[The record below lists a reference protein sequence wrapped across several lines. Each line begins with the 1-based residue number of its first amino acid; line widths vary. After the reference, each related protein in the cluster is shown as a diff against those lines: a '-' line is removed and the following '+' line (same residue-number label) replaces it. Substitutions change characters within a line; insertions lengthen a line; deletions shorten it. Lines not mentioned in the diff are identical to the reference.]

1 MKDDFEQ
8 DQQEQ
13 DGGDGGGDDAPVDA
27 ILDDGTGD
35 TAFVVTQEKQPIGKG
50 TVAMFVILALAGAGT
65 YFMYLR
71 TGPQSAT
78 AATDPKA
85 QQVIT
90 RYMTDR
96 EKNLA
101 GMKKMLRDTE
111 TVVKQFL
118 KYPSVQQVPLGD
130 LTGNPFRIAPSTEKT
145 TASIN
150 LDAER
155 EKKKREEERLAVL
168 RAVNN
173 LQLQSVMSGGAR
185 SSCMIN
191 NALYTEGQQV
201 EQFTVEKVSPNSVIV
216 RYGSY
221 RFELRMQR

>member
-1 MKDDFEQ
+1 MKEEFEQ
-8 DQQEQ
+8 DQQDQ
-13 DGGDGGGDDAPVDA
+13 DDAGGDDQDTSVEAV
-27 ILDDGTGD
+27 LEEGDG
-35 TAFVVTQEKQPIGKG
+35 AFVATEEKQPIGKG

-71 TGPQSAT
+71 TGPQT
-78 AATDPKA
+78 AAAAGDPKA
-85 QQVIT
+85 QQVIS

-130 LTGNPFRIAPSTEKT
+130 LTGNPFRITPSGEQT
-145 TASIN
+145 TASVN
-150 LDAER
+150 LDLER
-155 EKKKREEERLAVL
+155 EKKKREEERLAVI
-168 RAVNN
+168 RAVNS
-173 LQLQSVMSGGAR
+173 LQLQSIMSGKTR
-185 SSCMIN
+185 NSCMIN

-221 RFELRMQR
+221 RFELKIQR

>member
-13 DGGDGGGDDAPVDA
+13 DGGGGDGGDDSPVDA
-27 ILDDGTGD
+27 ILDEGGD
-35 TAFVVTQEKQPIGKG
+35 TAFVATEEKQPIGKG

-71 TGPQSAT
+71 TGPQTAT
-78 AATDPKA
+78 AAVDPKA
-85 QQVIT
+85 QQVISK
-90 RYMTDR
+90 YMTDR

-118 KYPSVQQVPLGD
+118 KYPSVQQVPLAD
-130 LTGNPFRIAPSTEKT
+130 LTGNPFRITPSGEQT
-145 TASIN
+145 TASVN
-150 LDAER
+150 LDLDR

-173 LQLQSVMSGGAR
+173 LQLQSVMSGGLR

-216 RYGSY
+216 RHGSY
-221 RFELRMQR
+221 RFELKMQR

>member
-13 DGGDGGGDDAPVDA
+13 DGGDGGDDAPVDA

-35 TAFVVTQEKQPIGKG
+35 TAFVATEEKQPIGKG

-118 KYPSVQQVPLGD
+118 KYPSVQQVPLAD
-130 LTGNPFRIAPSTEKT
+130 LTGNPFRIAVSGEKT
-145 TASIN
+145 TASLN

-155 EKKKREEERLAVL
+155 ERKKREEERLAVL
-168 RAVNN
+168 HAVNN

-201 EQFTVEKVSPNSVIV
+201 EEFTVEKVSPNSVIV
-216 RYGSY
+216 RHGTY
-221 RFELRMQR
+221 RFELKMQR

>member
-1 MKDDFEQ
+1 
-8 DQQEQ
+8 
-13 DGGDGGGDDAPVDA
+13 
-27 ILDDGTGD
+27 
-35 TAFVVTQEKQPIGKG
+35 
-50 TVAMFVILALAGAGT
+50 
-65 YFMYLR
+65 
-71 TGPQSAT
+71 
-78 AATDPKA
+78 
-85 QQVIT
+85 
-90 RYMTDR
+90 
-96 EKNLA
+96 
-101 GMKKMLRDTE
+101 
-111 TVVKQFL
+111 VKQFL

-201 EQFTVEKVSPNSVIV
+201 EEFTVEKVSPNSVIV